1 MGTVAWMRRTMR
13 QFPHPDIA
21 VAAVAFAF
29 TLLVTAAGPHLWRGQ
44 LSAASILA
52 AGVACG
58 SLVWRHRWPFLV
70 VATATAGAAAYLVTS
85 RAQGLA
91 LAAPMIALY
100 TAADT
105 TGRRKGLIVGWL
117 AVVMMVGTHTM
128 FGPGN
133 PWFSWENLALIALGG
148 LAVAAG
154 DASRSRR
161 AYIAAF
167 EERARRAETDREQE
181 AQRRVIEERLR
192 IARDLHDVVGHQ
204 LALINVQAG
213 VAAHVLEDQPDQAR
227 QALAHVRQASRAAL
241 GELQDTIWLLRQ
253 PGDPTAPTE
262 PTVGLRGL
270 GDMLASFARSGLRI
284 DQDVNGTARQL
295 PSIADL
301 TAYRVIQ
308 ESLTNVRKH
317 AGDASARVRLSYDPA
332 ALHIVVEDDGV
343 GSREHNGGDGTG
355 HGIAGMRERVA
366 AVGGHLNAGPL
377 PDGGFRVSAVVPL
390 RVGER
395 DGGGQS

>member
-1 MGTVAWMRRTMR
+1 MRRATSMR
-13 QFPHPDIA
+13 QIPHPDIA
-21 VAAVAFAF
+21 VAAFAFAI
-29 TLLVTAAGPHLWRGQ
+29 TLLATAAGPHLWRGQ
-44 LSAASILA
+44 LSATSILA

-58 SLVWRHRWPFLV
+58 SLVLRRRWPFLV

-100 TAADT
+100 TAADL
-105 TGRRKGLIVGWL
+105 TGRRKGLIFGWL
-117 AVVMMVGTHTM
+117 AVVLMVGMHTM
-128 FGPGN
+128 FRPGQ
-133 PWFSWENLALIALGG
+133 PWLSSENLALIALGG

-161 AYIAAF
+161 AYIAEV
-167 EERARRAETDREQE
+167 EERARRVERDRDQETR
-181 AQRRVIEERLR
+181 RRVAEERLR

-262 PTVGLRGL
+262 PTVGLWGL
-270 GDMLASFARSGLRI
+270 SDLIASFARSGLKI
-284 DQDVNGTARQL
+284 DQDVDGTACQL
-295 PSIADL
+295 PPIADL

-308 ESLTNVRKH
+308 ESLTNIRKH
-317 AGDASARVRLSYDPA
+317 AGDASALVRLSYDPA
-332 ALHIVVEDDGV
+332 ALHIVVEDDG
-343 GSREHNGGDGTG
+343 NGGRKSNGGGTG

-366 AVGGHLNAGPL
+366 AVGGHLDAGPR

-390 RVGER
+390 RNGDR
-395 DGGGQS
+395 DRGDQP